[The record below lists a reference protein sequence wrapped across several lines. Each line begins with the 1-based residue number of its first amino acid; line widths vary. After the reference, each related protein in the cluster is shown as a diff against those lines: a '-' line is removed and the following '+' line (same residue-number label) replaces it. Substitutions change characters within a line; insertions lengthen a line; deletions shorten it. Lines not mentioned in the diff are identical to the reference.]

1 MDIEVIIEG
10 HEQRLKTLE
19 RDMSAMKE
27 VQAEIRSMNET
38 LVTLAN
44 ELKHTN
50 QHLARH
56 EKKIDEFD
64 DQIINLILERTSLAK
79 DIITAKKILNKD
91 LFKELD
97 RAKAIELAIK
107 KAKKGDLVLILGKG
121 HEKTILRADGP
132 HDFEDIKV
140 ARKILKNLN

>member
-1 MDIEVIIEG
+1 MDIDVIIEG

-50 QHLARH
+50 EHLARH
-56 EKKIDEFD
+56 ERKIDEID
-64 DQIINLILERTSLAK
+64 AIPKQRIQQ
-79 DIITAKKILNKD
+79 IITAIIAALAGGSISTVIGMIL
-91 LFKELD
+91 
-97 RAKAIELAIK
+97 
-107 KAKKGDLVLILGKG
+107 V
-121 HEKTILRADGP
+121 
-132 HDFEDIKV
+132 
-140 ARKILKNLN
+140 